1 MVDEVF
7 LEVPFYVA
15 GYLRVLL
22 VRQELVERMHVG
34 ALDGDLGKEGEGCLL
49 VLPAEVL
56 DLQVGAGL
64 LPVEIIG
71 GERQDLETLGLVFF
85 LE

>member
-1 MVDEVF
+1 
-7 LEVPFYVA
+7 
-15 GYLRVLL
+15 
-22 VRQELVERMHVG
+22 MHVG
-34 ALDGDLGKEGEGCLL
+34 ALDGDLGKEGEGRLL

>member
-1 MVDEVF
+1 
-7 LEVPFYVA
+7 
-15 GYLRVLL
+15 
-22 VRQELVERMHVG
+22 MHVA
-34 ALDGDLGKEGEGCLL
+34 ALHRDLGKEGEGRLL

-64 LPVEIIG
+64 LPVEVVSREG
-71 GERQDLETLGLVFF
+71 QYLETLGRVLF

>member
-15 GYLRVLL
+15 ADLRVLL

-34 ALDGDLGKEGEGCLL
+34 TLDGDLGKEGEGRLL

-71 GERQDLETLGLVFF
+71 GEGQDLETLGLVLF